1 MEQSASRPLMKIVK
15 KQLGCYVLY
24 NQSVG
29 RRHKKPRCVIGS
41 EKYWLMTSKVACWA
55 VILSV

>member
-15 KQLGCYVLY
+15 NQSDCYVLY

-29 RRHKKPRCVIGS
+29 RRRKMPRCVIGS
-41 EKYWLMTSKVACWA
+41 ERYWFMTSKVVCWA